1 MTWKEAFDAFLSTHR
16 GSTATQYRIALED
29 FHEWYTGTY
38 GQDPEPKLLTDEEVR
53 DWRAHLTGVCNYAA
67 STVNVRLSALKGL
80 VRHAGGHLE
89 VTGVSKVQQ
98 PVEALTARE
107 LGRLMRA
114 IKNHRWG
121 PDWLWRR
128 NVAIV
133 ALMSR
138 AGLRIGEA
146 LALDRDD
153 VTLNETSGWV
163 MIRQGKGL
171 KERRVPLSNR
181 ARAALVDYLEVR
193 SEQAEELAL
202 FLIKNWNRLSK
213 RPVQRMV
220 KSAAGRAGIERKT
233 TCHVLRHTFATR
245 FLEKGGD
252 LATLRDIL
260 GHANLSTTS
269 RYLHSN
275 ARKMQQM
282 VEDL

>member
-1 MTWKEAFDAFLSTHR
+1 
-16 GSTATQYRIALED
+16 
-29 FHEWYTGTY
+29 
-38 GQDPEPKLLTDEEVR
+38 
-53 DWRAHLTGVCNYAA
+53 
-67 STVNVRLSALKGL
+67 
-80 VRHAGGHLE
+80 
-89 VTGVSKVQQ
+89 VSKVQQ

-107 LGRLMRA
+107 LGRLMRT

-138 AGLRIGEA
+138 AGLRIGEV

-153 VTLNETSGWV
+153 VTLTDTSGWV
-163 MIRQGKGL
+163 MVRQGKGL
-171 KERRVPLSNR
+171 KERRVPLSSR
-181 ARAALVDYLEVR
+181 ARTVIEEYLEAR
-193 SEQAEELAL
+193 PEQADISAL
-202 FLIKNWNRLSK
+202 FITKNWNRLSK

-220 KSAAGRAGIERKT
+220 KSASQRAGIERKA